1 MDSKDRQILQILQRD
16 GRIAHTR
23 LAELVDLSAP
33 AVLARVRKLED
44 QGIIKSYQA
53 IVEPEKVGNPII
65 AYIGVTLIHH
75 QREPL
80 ERFSGRIRQ
89 FPQVLE
95 AYHLTGET
103 DYLLKVAAP
112 SIQALE
118 EFLMLE
124 LTTIPGVDKV
134 HTSMVLSAIKTNGE
148 VPIASPASGVSANGS
163 RSRHNGIEKEKI
175 AGYSSSH

>member
-1 MDSKDRQILQILQRD
+1 MDNKDRQILEILQRD

-23 LAELVDLSAP
+23 LAEMVDLSAP
-33 AVLARVRKLED
+33 AVLARVRKLEE
-44 QGIIKSYQA
+44 QGIITGYQA

-65 AYIGVTLIHH
+65 SYIGVTLIHH
-75 QREPL
+75 QRESL
-80 ERFSGRIRQ
+80 ERFAARINQ

-118 EFLMLE
+118 KFLMLE

-134 HTSMVLSAIKTNGE
+134 HTSMVLSPIKTNGE
-148 VPIASPASGVSANGS
+148 VPVMLAINNAHSNGH
-163 RSRHNGIEKEKI
+163 RSRNGLSHKV
-175 AGYSSSH
+175 GLYSD